1 MWKEP
6 AMSGTDKMKNKVEDV
21 TGKAKEQVGKLT
33 GDDSMK
39 NEGRRDQ
46 AKADLKDAGEKV
58 KDALH
63 N

>member
-1 MWKEP
+1 
-6 AMSGTDKMKNKVEDV
+6 MSGMDKAKNKFEDV
-21 TGKAKEQVGKLT
+21 AGKAKEKVGEVT
-33 GDDSMK
+33 DDDSMK

-58 KDALH
+58 KDAFR